1 MASKRERKPRKRKR
15 HQQMELLNQRGT
27 GKARRPSKARLGK
40 RGEEPRRKRGRPPK
54 GERAGSPHK
63 RRVSFKASEPV
74 HVVLRVEKAVRPLR
88 RRDMYRAVRGAT
100 LVVASRAEFRIVHI
114 SIQGS
119 HIHLLVEASGK
130 TALSR
135 GMQAFQ
141 ISAAKRMNAVV
152 KKVDPETHQIKR
164 RTGKVFSDRYH
175 AEVITSRRQARHAL
189 AYVLN
194 NWRKHR
200 EDGGTSWNVD
210 PFSSGIAFR
219 GWKVF
224 ADPSFTWSAPAGY
237 EPMIVWEPKT
247 WLLSQGWMLYGRI
260 DFHEVPGAPRRRS
273 GSNAAPAHR
282 FAEG

>member
-1 MASKRERKPRKRKR
+1 
-15 HQQMELLNQRGT
+15 MELLNKRGT
-27 GKARRPSKARLGK
+27 GKARRPSKARRAK

-54 GERAGSPHK
+54 GDRAGSPHK
-63 RRVSFKASEPV
+63 RRASFKPSEPV
-74 HVVLRVEKAVRPLR
+74 HVVLRVEKALQPLR
-88 RRDMYRAVRGAT
+88 RRDIYRAVRGAT
-100 LVVASRAEFRIVHI
+100 LVVASREDFRIVHI

-119 HIHLLVEASGK
+119 HIHLLVEAAGK
-130 TALSR
+130 KALAR

-152 KKVDPETHQIKR
+152 KQVDPETHAVKR
-164 RTGKVFSDRYH
+164 RAGKVFSDRYH

-200 EDGGTSWNVD
+200 EDRGMGWKVD
-210 PFSSGIAFR
+210 PYSSGVAFR

-224 ADPSFTWSAPAGY
+224 ADPSFSFTLPPTY

-247 WLLSQGWMLYGRI
+247 WLLSQGWMMYGRI
-260 DFHEVPGAPRRRS
+260 DFHEVPSPPKRRS
-273 GSNAAPAHR
+273 RSAATQRSTANR
-282 FAEG
+282 GFAEG